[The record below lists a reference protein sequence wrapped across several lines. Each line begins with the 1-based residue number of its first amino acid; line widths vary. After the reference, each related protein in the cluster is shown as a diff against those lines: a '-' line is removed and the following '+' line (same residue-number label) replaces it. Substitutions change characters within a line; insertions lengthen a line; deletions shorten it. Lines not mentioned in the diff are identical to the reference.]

1 MTSKIKSTTTPIS
14 LKPVPQDVSDWGK
27 TVVLLITTH
36 GAIIQE
42 EDMKPVNTFVVPD
55 GITIKRGLVGV
66 PGVCNFLSDDDI
78 EPISNLIN
86 EGRTGLINDNSE
98 TQSETMIKI
107 MNSIKKFDTDLLD
120 EMRTQMD
127 DLIKKKEEKK
137 NFTKEDEDFTN
148 EDEDLLT
155 EIVDYINNFDK
166 GFQFNIFESSERIL
180 NKRYQ
185 DEPDN
190 KNNWFIKVIN
200 SKVDSVEGI
209 ELMSYLHKTEITLQE
224 IVDFLKTKEVKTIII
239 FDLSCSIITRKNF
252 DPIHADAV
260 GKLIRD
266 MFDPE
271 DKLIVGGKSKK
282 IISRKKN
289 TKNKKNKKNKKNTK
303 RRK

>member
-127 DLIKKKEEKK
+127 DLIKKKKENK
-137 NFTKEDEDFTN
+137 NFIN
-148 EDEDLLT
+148 EDEELLT
-155 EIVDYINNFDK
+155 EINV
-166 GFQFNIFESSERIL
+166 
-180 NKRYQ
+180 
-185 DEPDN
+185 
-190 KNNWFIKVIN
+190 IKMNLTI
-200 SKVDSVEGI
+200 K
-209 ELMSYLHKTEITLQE
+209 ITGL
-224 IVDFLKTKEVKTIII
+224 LK
-239 FDLSCSIITRKNF
+239 L
-252 DPIHADAV
+252 
-260 GKLIRD
+260 
-266 MFDPE
+266 
-271 DKLIVGGKSKK
+271 LIVK
-282 IISRKKN
+282 
-289 TKNKKNKKNKKNTK
+289 
-303 RRK
+303 